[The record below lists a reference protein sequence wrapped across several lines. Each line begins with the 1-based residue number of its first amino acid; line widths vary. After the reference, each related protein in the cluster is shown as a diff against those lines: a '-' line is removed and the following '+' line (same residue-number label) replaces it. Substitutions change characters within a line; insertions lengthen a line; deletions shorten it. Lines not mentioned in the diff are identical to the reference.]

1 MKIVADESRAEATD
15 DNICCDYGREGPVC
29 GPDVHPCQ
37 RGEDCAAA
45 CSEGAAVDEVGD
57 EVADVV
63 ADVVADEVADEVG
76 GGVDDGADGVDVD
89 GVYTKNVQCNPQDM
103 YI

>member
-1 MKIVADESRAEATD
+1 MRRYRLEEDGMKIVADESRAEATD

-45 CSEGAAVDEVGD
+45 CSEGAVVDEVGD
-57 EVADVV
+57 EA
-63 ADVVADEVADEVG
+63 EE
-76 GGVDDGADGVDVD
+76 GVDYVGYFTVFLKHDFF
-89 GVYTKNVQCNPQDM
+89 TC
-103 YI
+103 